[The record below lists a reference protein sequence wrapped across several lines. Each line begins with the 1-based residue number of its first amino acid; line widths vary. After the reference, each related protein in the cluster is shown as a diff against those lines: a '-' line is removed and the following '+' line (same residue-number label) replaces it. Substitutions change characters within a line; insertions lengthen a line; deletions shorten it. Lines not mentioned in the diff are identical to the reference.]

1 MTDCEQSERLSV
13 HKMLQQV
20 DSRRISLGLSVRQ
33 LAFQLSVPPS
43 LLSMALNRHRNPS
56 KQFTGTLKK
65 WLQAP
70 AKGLSEHRPTE
81 LLRQFIA
88 DRSSHL
94 APSTVRFYIGKL
106 EPFVLWCERQQI
118 SDVRVIQRADV
129 SKFLSHV
136 RKGRS
141 HPALVAQWI
150 EQWFPNLILQI
161 TETERT
167 G

>member
-1 MTDCEQSERLSV
+1 
-13 HKMLQQV
+13 MLQQV

-150 EQWFPNLILQI
+150 EQCFPNLILQI